1 MLFTAGDI
9 AAKLGGKVLG
19 DRTMPLTGFQAADR
33 ARAGDLTF
41 AENRTFF
48 ERAEQSAASAIIVD
62 KTFTSERKVLIRVHS
77 ARIAFAKVVPLFY
90 PEPGPPTGIHPSAI
104 ISEKAEVHPEACVG
118 AHVIISNGAKIGA
131 RTVLHGNNYVDE
143 NCVIGEDCSIFHN
156 VTLYPRT
163 QIGNRVRI
171 HAGTILGS
179 DGFGYVQEDGKH
191 LKVPQIGNVVVDDD
205 VEIGANVTIDRGA
218 LGPTHIGAG
227 TKIDNLVQI
236 AHNVS
241 TGENCLI
248 VSQAGVAGSTK
259 LGNLVTIAGQVGLA
273 GHLRIGDNVTILG
286 GSGVMR
292 DIDDGGKWWGTPAQ
306 PDKKMK
312 RQLLALQRLPDLLRR
327 YNHFEKFAKSR
338 LLTPEE
344 IAEDK
349 AKAASSKADNTKA
362 KMAAIDSG
370 ENKGGNN

>member
-9 AAKLGGKVLG
+9 ADKLGGKVLG

-48 ERAEQSAASAIIVD
+48 ERAEQSAASAIIID
-62 KTFTSERKVLIRVHS
+62 NNFTSERKVLIRVAS
-77 ARIAFAKVVPLFY
+77 ARLAFAKVVPLFY

-118 AHVIISNGAKIGA
+118 AHVIIGNGAKIGA

-143 NCVIGEDCSIFHN
+143 NCVIGEDCAIFHN

-163 QIGNRVRI
+163 ELGNRVRI
-171 HAGTILGS
+171 HAGTIVGS
-179 DGFGYVQEDGKH
+179 DGFGYVQEGGQH
-191 LKVPQIGNVVVDDD
+191 LKVPQIGNVVIEDD

-218 LGPTHIGAG
+218 LGPTHIGKG

-241 TGENCLI
+241 TGASCL
-248 VSQAGVAGSTK
+248 VVAQAGIAGSTK
-259 LGNLVTIAGQVGLA
+259 LGDLCILAGQVGLA
-273 GHLRIGDNVTILG
+273 GHLRIGNNVTIAAQ
-286 GSGVMR
+286 SGVMR
-292 DIDDGGKWWGTPAQ
+292 DINDGEKWFGTPAQ
-306 PDKKMK
+306 PDKQMK
-312 RQLLALQRLPDLLRR
+312 RQLLALQKLPELLRR
-327 YNHFEKFAKSR
+327 FNRFEKFAKPR
-338 LLTPEE
+338 IMTPEE
-344 IAEDK
+344 LTEAK
-349 AKAASSKADNTKA
+349 AKAEAAKAAKA
-362 KMAAIDSG
+362 ARNAESATEK
-370 ENKGGNN
+370 NV